1 MGTHP
6 IFESD
11 FDCLTDNMPR
21 SFSQSRSRSRSR
33 TRSRSRSPTCP
44 RDVDPKNW
52 RSLFIGYLPNHATM
66 DDVESFFKGYG
77 DIESISLK
85 PGYGFITMSHRRD
98 AERIVKNL
106 DGEKMA
112 GEKVDI
118 QHAEGG
124 QSGSSKA
131 NNYRRRSRSRSR
143 SISPL
148 RRTNS
153 QPKFCILIQNLTT
166 RCSWQ
171 DLKDFVR
178 KETKVETAF
187 CQAHRDKVGEG
198 LVAFNRIQDRDDV
211 LRECDGLEIN
221 GKKIKMFAAKKKPV
235 SRGRS
240 FSRSYSRSRSR
251 SRSPPRRRGRYSRS
265 RSRS

>member
-1 MGTHP
+1 
-6 IFESD
+6 
-11 FDCLTDNMPR
+11 
-21 SFSQSRSRSRSR
+21 
-33 TRSRSRSPTCP
+33 
-44 RDVDPKNW
+44 
-52 RSLFIGYLPNHATM
+52 M
-66 DDVESFFKGYG
+66 DDVESFFKGFG

-85 PGYGFITMSHRRD
+85 PGYGFITMAHRRD
-98 AERIVKNL
+98 AERVVKNL

-118 QHAEGG
+118 QHAKAG

-143 SISPL
+143 SISP
-148 RRTNS
+148 RRNNS
-153 QPKFCILIQNLTT
+153 QPKFCILIHNLTT

-187 CQAHRDKVGEG
+187 CQAHRDNVGEG

-221 GKKIKMFAAKKKPV
+221 GKKIKMYAAKKKSV

-251 SRSPPRRRGRYSRS
+251 SPRRRGRYSRS